1 MANHSKTENAL
12 RNAAIGITSN
22 VVVLVLHLLSRKLFL
37 RYLGIEY
44 LSVEQVARS
53 LLSILS
59 FSEMGIG
66 SAVLYMLYKPVA
78 EGDEKKITQIV
89 NTFRRLNTIIGLVIT
104 TLGVC
109 CMPFLHLFITTTV
122 PIGQVYI
129 IYLLRLAYS
138 ASSYFGAHRQML
150 INADQKNRVVSMVN
164 LVVNL
169 AGVAMQCVALV
180 VTKSYVPFALVL
192 VATTVVQNLVLHI
205 IGGRMYPYL
214 KEDRHSRID
223 REAGKDLVTYVK
235 SLFAVKVGG
244 IVINNTDNILVSAID
259 TLTVGYMANY
269 STVTMRLKELLT
281 IFHNSILYSL
291 GIASV
296 EKGPEE
302 KYQLFRKVVLIDQYV
317 VGIICVC
324 TGVLWHDF
332 ITVWLGKEYVI
343 SDVLMYSVLLNFM
356 WRVQVTPLAMF
367 RDTNGLF
374 VYVRRVILINAALNI
389 VLSLAM
395 GQVIGV
401 PGVYIATVIADI
413 LTDFWFD
420 AKLLYEKLFQR
431 KGFWKYDLVA
441 FATCC
446 GNLAVVYLL
455 RWALGGLGASIPMWV
470 VKGAL
475 AALAYTLVYVLVCGR
490 TQVFRDVMKQMV
502 LPRLRRK
509 KAAQ

>member
-12 RNAAIGITSN
+12 RNAAIGITNN

-122 PIGQVYI
+122 PMGQVYM

-374 VYVRRVILINAALNI
+374 VYVRRVILVNAALNI

-455 RWALGGLGASIPMWV
+455 RRALGGLGASIPMWV

>member
-12 RNAAIGITSN
+12 RNAVIGITNN

-78 EGDEKKITQIV
+78 EGDRKKITQIV
-89 NTFRRLNTIIGLVIT
+89 NTFRRLNTAIGLVIIG
-104 TLGVC
+104 LGVC
-109 CMPFLHLFITTTV
+109 CLPFLHLFITTSV
-122 PIGQVYI
+122 PMGEVYMI
-129 IYLLRLAYS
+129 FLLRLAYS
-138 ASSYFGAHRQML
+138 AISYFCAHRQML
-150 INADQKNRVVSMVN
+150 INADQKNRVISMVN

-169 AGVAMQCVALV
+169 AGVAMQCVALA

-192 VATTVVQNLVLHI
+192 VATTVVQNLALYV

-223 REAGKDLVTYVK
+223 RESGKSLITYVK

-244 IVINNTDNILVSAID
+244 IIINNTDNILVSAID

-269 STVTMRLKELLT
+269 STVTVRLQELLT

-296 EKGPEE
+296 EKGAEE

-317 VGIICVC
+317 VGVICVC

-332 ITVWLGKEYVI
+332 ISVWLGKEYVI
-343 SDVLMYSVLLNFM
+343 SDALMYSVLLNFM

-374 VYVRRVILINAALNI
+374 VYVRRMVLINAGLNI
-389 VLSLAM
+389 VLSLAF
-395 GQVIGV
+395 GRVIGV

-420 AKLLYEKLFQR
+420 ARLLYEKLFRR

-441 FATCC
+441 FGTCC
-446 GNLAVVYLL
+446 ANLVVVYLL
-455 RWALGGLGASIPMWV
+455 RRALDGLGASLPMWA
-470 VKGAL
+470 VKGTV
-475 AALAYTLVYVLVCGR
+475 AALVYTLVYVLVCGR
-490 TQVFRDVMKQMV
+490 TQVFRDVLNQIV